1 MTIVVGNRS
10 SDIADELFNEFHRS
24 FLETLIGLSR
34 TQQHS
39 NLTVSSV
46 SSNVDEGKPSWF
58 MIHAVAEEFVKAEVN
73 DYRSICP
80 VVFILPQ
87 VVDEFCHKKVVLKLL
102 QHCLYLLVRRY
113 RRPHVEASAEINAL
127 GENFVN
133 LKKQFESLDFHHC
146 RCVLIA

>member
-1 MTIVVGNRS
+1 MTIAVGNRS
-10 SDIADELFNEFHRS
+10 SEIADELFDEFHRS

-58 MIHAVAEEFVKAEVN
+58 MIHAVAEKFVKAEVN

-80 VVFILPQ
+80 VVYFLPQ
-87 VVDEFCHKKVVLKLL
+87 VVDEFCHKKVVLQLL